1 MSILKKINHSLSLSL
16 LMLFVFSCGNDNT
29 GMEGVETIIEPAY
42 DPVPSSV
49 KIPSISST
57 AGTYGAGSYIPLIVE
72 FNEPVDVTGQPQL
85 EVTIGRATQ
94 YADYASGSGA
104 QALIFKYQVASG
116 EIDADGITA
125 ESFFLGSATIKDKA
139 GNETNANNLSI
150 AHSDQSAL
158 ASVYVDGKAP
168 VIQSVSSVSSTYGS
182 SDPIEIKVVFDE
194 PVDVTGKPQLEVTVG
209 GTTQYADYASGSG
222 TDKLTF
228 KYKVKAGDV
237 DPDGIEAKTLD
248 LNSGTIKDKAGNDAS
263 QVLDSADQSSLA
275 KVTVDGK
282 PPAVTSIGATPD
294 AYGHEK
300 EIAFTVAF
308 DKTVDV
314 GTISVR
320 PLLKLTIAGQP
331 KIATYDSGT
340 GTDKLTF
347 KYKVKAGDVDPDGIA
362 AKALDLNSGTIK
374 DKAGN
379 AYNPAD
385 FDLEKV
391 QQGDLA
397 AVTVDGKSPVITSID
412 ATSGDYD
419 LRDTIDLKV
428 AFDESV
434 DVTGQPQLKVIIG
447 SATQYADYA
456 SGTGTAQ
463 LVFKYKVEAGDVDRD
478 GIAAKALDL
487 NSGTI
492 KDKAGNAYNPADF
505 DLEKVQQGDLAAV
518 TVDGKSPVI
527 TSIDATSGNY
537 DLRDTIDLKVA
548 FDESVDVTGQP
559 QLKVIIG
566 SATQYADYAS
576 GSGTNT
582 LTFKYQVS
590 LGDYDADG
598 IKVKSLSLGSST
610 IKDGAGN
617 AADLKH
623 VEDLSSSIR
632 VNLDGRATSV
642 KLIGISEDNKTYTS
656 GEEIKISV
664 TFSRPVQVDAKGSD
678 INIGLDIGGSR
689 VSARYTGETNDKDDT
704 MEFVHV
710 ASGTMS
716 ANGIGVVAGS
726 IKKGEA
732 SITSKGADVNEEFSG
747 KVFSNVAV
755 NAPFDLYK
763 VADIWFDATDID
775 ADGDSLDQKAGDEV
789 SSLYDKSGN
798 DRHMVAHYDYSPK
811 LNTSVGY
818 ADELNGSPID
828 NNNNLSLFFYSDK
841 ADTLESRSDLKLA
854 TSSYT
859 YFTSFSAKDVYNPES
874 RNYIFGTHNS
884 SYPTSD
890 RVAKTTEEAFTLG
903 NSGVSVSINFTTVR
917 PAHGGRSNIIML
929 NSAYLSSDAIHKPR
943 ENIGDN
949 EPGAAFV
956 SDSHSPGLNRFYS
969 RSGEPYAALP
979 VKTHLVKGK
988 KISMGGFKGEGSNNR
1003 FLMGGGV
1010 NEVLYFTRELTLAER
1025 AIVENYISS
1034 KWASPADPSYD
1045 FYTGDDTDK
1054 GDYDYEVTGIL
1065 KRPALTITSKQPN
1078 PPAYRFSS
1086 QESYS
1091 YDFPASKVSTARAG
1105 ALLIANNAS
1114 DGFLKDEGDSVFAGS
1129 KGNGATKDNL
1139 PTSGVVSTV
1148 RSSKVWYLDVSD
1160 AGSAGGKI
1168 DLAFTPSLMG
1178 FDWTADAASYE
1189 LLWSANDPSA
1199 SPPVSFETMASA
1211 PPSAA
1216 NGIVRFNG
1224 IETKSGYIALGL
1236 KDTMAPSLRYA
1247 EVTGDKEITLT
1258 FDESLAPSPSGFS
1271 VSGVGVNVSNTSIDT
1286 RSDNKV
1292 VLTTDSDIQSASTL
1306 SYYKGAVSDIAG
1318 NPLASLPNVVIG
1330 TSGADTFTLSNGSI
1344 AVAGAGDDAIT
1355 ASSGSDVF
1363 DYNFITD
1370 GNDTISGFNKSVD
1383 KIDLSDLLQYSNGQD
1398 ISKFVAVSDNGADT
1412 TINVDA
1418 HGRGNT
1424 SAATRD
1430 ISITLSGVTVTGS
1443 TLESLIND
1451 GVLVVTAP

>member
-1 MSILKKINHSLSLSL
+1 MDVDTSL
-16 LMLFVFSCGNDNT
+16 G
-29 GMEGVETIIEPAY
+29 
-42 DPVPSSV
+42 
-49 KIPSISST
+49 K
-57 AGTYGAGSYIPLIVE
+57 
-72 FNEPVDVTGQPQL
+72 PQL
-85 EVTIGRATQ
+85 EVTIGRATKDAT
-94 YADYASGSGA
+94 YDSVAGSK
-104 QALIFKYQVASG
+104 ALV
-116 EIDADGITA
+116 
-125 ESFFLGSATIKDKA
+125 
-139 GNETNANNLSI
+139 
-150 AHSDQSAL
+150 
-158 ASVYVDGKAP
+158 
-168 VIQSVSSVSSTYGS
+168 
-182 SDPIEIKVVFDE
+182 
-194 PVDVTGKPQLEVTVG
+194 
-209 GTTQYADYASGSG
+209 
-222 TDKLTF
+222 F

-237 DPDGIEAKTLD
+237 DPDGIEATALA
-248 LNSGTIKDKAGNDAS
+248 LN
-263 QVLDSADQSSLA
+263 L
-275 KVTVDGK
+275 
-282 PPAVTSIGATPD
+282 
-294 AYGHEK
+294 
-300 EIAFTVAF
+300 
-308 DKTVDV
+308 
-314 GTISVR
+314 
-320 PLLKLTIAGQP
+320 
-331 KIATYDSGT
+331 
-340 GTDKLTF
+340 
-347 KYKVKAGDVDPDGIA
+347 
-362 AKALDLNSGTIK
+362 GTIK

-385 FDLEKV
+385 FDLGKI

-397 AVTVDGKSPVITSID
+397 AVTVDGKLPVITSID
-412 ATSGDYD
+412 ATSGAGPYGYGQEIVF
-419 LRDTIDLKV
+419 TV
-428 AFDESV
+428 TFDKTV
-434 DVTGQPQLKVIIG
+434 DVDTSLGKPQLEVTIG
-447 SATQYADYA
+447 RATKDATYDSVAGSKA
-456 SGTGTAQ
+456 
-463 LVFKYKVEAGDVDRD
+463 LVFKYKVTAGDVDPD
-478 GIAAKALDL
+478 GIEATALDL

-492 KDKAGNAYNPADF
+492 KDKAGNAADPSSPF
-505 DLEKVQQGDLAAV
+505 NFSMAMV
-518 TVDGKSPVI
+518 VDGQAPVI
-527 TSIDATSGNY
+527 TSIGAVPGNY
-537 DLRDTIDLKVA
+537 DLSDTMELTVT
-548 FDESVDVTGQP
+548 FDEVVYVRDGRP
-559 QLKVIIG
+559 QLNIEVGQSNRADQSQIIG
-566 SATQYADYAS
+566 VSFF
-576 GSGTNT
+576 GGNGTNT

-598 IKVKSLSLGSST
+598 IKVKSLSLGLST

-617 AADLKH
+617 AADLTH

-716 ANGIGVVAGS
+716 SNGIGVVADS

-732 SITSKGADVNEEFSG
+732 SITSKGADVNEEFSD
-747 KVFSNVAV
+747 KVFSNVVV

-798 DRHMVAHYDYSPK
+798 DRHMVAHYGDSPK

-818 ADELNGSPID
+818 ANEVNGSQID
-828 NNNNLSLFFYSDK
+828 NNNNLSLFFYRYK

-859 YFTSFSAKDVYNPES
+859 YFTSFSAKDVYNLES

-903 NSGVSVSINFTTVR
+903 NSGVSVSINFTSVR
-917 PAHGGRSNIIML
+917 PASGGRSNIIML

-988 KISMGGFKGEGSNNR
+988 KISMGGFKGEGSNNRFR